1 MKQVKVGVLGLFEGS
16 PSRVLLGF
24 ERSFVTV
31 LHKHRVLKFEVV
43 GLVLPRLG
51 DYMFRVQVESRSRI

>member
-31 LHKHRVLKFEVV
+31 LHKYSAEVRGC
-43 GLVLPRLG
+43 GLGASEVRRLH
-51 DYMFRVQVESRSRI
+51 VQGSGGIKI